1 MDASKKKESTM
12 KTPRYLRFIQALV
25 LAAAVPACGV
35 DVDAASA
42 SSVANPQA
50 SSPPSAITHE
60 PEALATQDAG
70 AVPDAGAA
78 GPHTS
83 GPIVPPQQTS
93 AV

>member
-1 MDASKKKESTM
+1 M

-35 DVDAASA
+35 DVGAASA
-42 SSVANPQA
+42 SSAGNPEASANP
-50 SSPPSAITHE
+50 SAVNHD
-60 PEALATQDAG
+60 PVALASQDAG
-70 AVPDAGAA
+70 ATPDGGAE

-83 GPIVPPQQTS
+83 GPIVPPQQSS